1 MSQSTP
7 TPPSSLREVKRRL
20 GHAWRGIGLVWKAS
34 KGYTT
39 IWAISLVIQGLIPA
53 AVVYVTKWL
62 VDAVAGAVGSGLSAH
77 TVESVV
83 TPALVMGGLLVLQ
96 QGLGS
101 LTGWIRSAQTERVQ
115 DEVKE
120 LIHVKAV
127 SVDYGFYE
135 SSEYFD
141 LLQEANTQA
150 TSRTLG
156 VLRNLGT
163 LGQNTITFVSI
174 ALILATY
181 SAWLPLILLVG
192 TAPAIAVVVWQNR
205 KYHLWWK
212 TTTRHRRWANY
223 LDVLF
228 VEPRFAAEMRLYNL
242 GDHFIEEYQK
252 TRSWLRVENLRMLR
266 NQSLAGILAVFQ
278 GLLVTAGIMVWM
290 GWRALRGLASLG
302 DLALFYQAINQGQSL
317 MRGLL
322 NSAGQIYTDTLFIE
336 HLFDFL
342 EIEPTLAE
350 PLAPVPFPTPLQE
363 GVTFEGVTFA
373 YPGTHR
379 PAIDHF
385 DLNIPAG
392 KTVAIVGENGA
403 GKSTLLKLLCRF
415 YDPDQ
420 GRILVDGIDVRDMEK
435 ATVRRNISVLFQHPV
450 HFQATARENIE
461 IGDLGLE
468 HTSAVEAAARGA
480 GADEFIERLPK
491 QYETVLGRLFPEGT
505 DLSGGQW
512 QRVALARA
520 YYRHAPILLLDE
532 PTSFMDSWAEH
543 AWLRR
548 FNALAE
554 GRTVLMITHRFTTAM
569 QADII
574 HVMDGGTIVESGT
587 HADLVRR
594 DGQYA
599 ASWAE
604 QIRQA
609 EGSFAQV
616 DE

>member
-1 MSQSTP
+1 MATKSP
-7 TPPSSLREVKRRL
+7 TMNEVRRRV
-20 GHAWRGIGLVWKAS
+20 GHAWRGLGLVWEAS

-39 IWAISLVIQGLIPA
+39 VWAVSLVIQGLIPA
-53 AVVYVTKWL
+53 GVVYVTKWL
-62 VDAVAGAVGSGLSAH
+62 VDAVAAAVGSGVSDG
-77 TVESVV
+77 TIQSVV
-83 TPALVMGGLLVLQ
+83 MPALVMGGLLVLQ

-101 LTGWIRSAQTERVQ
+101 LTSWVRAAQAERVQ
-115 DEVKE
+115 DEIKG
-120 LIHVKAV
+120 LIQAKAV
-127 SVDYGFYE
+127 TVDYGFYE

-156 VLRNLGT
+156 VLTNLGT
-163 LGQNTITFVSI
+163 LVQNSITFLSI
-174 ALILATY
+174 AVILATY
-181 SAWLPLILLVG
+181 SVWLPVVLLFATV
-192 TAPAIAVVVWQNR
+192 PAVAVVVWQNQ
-205 KYHLWWK
+205 KYHKWWT
-212 TTTRHRRWANY
+212 TTTRHRRWASY

-242 GDHFIEEYQK
+242 GDHFIEEYQN
-252 TRSWLRVENLRMLR
+252 TRRWLREGNLRMLR
-266 NQSLAGILAVFQ
+266 NQNLAGVFAVFQ

-322 NSAGQIYTDTLFIE
+322 NSAGQIYTNTLFVE
-336 HLFDFL
+336 HLFEFL

-350 PLAPVPFPTPLQE
+350 PECPTPFPRQLTE
-363 GVTFEGVTFA
+363 GITFEGVTFA
-373 YPGTHR
+373 YPGTR
-379 PAIDHF
+379 EPAIEDF
-385 DLNIPAG
+385 DLHIPAG

-403 GKSTLLKLLCRF
+403 GKSTLLKILCRF
-415 YDPDQ
+415 YDPDA
-420 GRILVDGIDVRDMEK
+420 GRVSVDGVDLRDMEK
-435 ATVRRNISVLFQHPV
+435 ATLRRNISVLFQHPV
-450 HFQATARENIE
+450 HFQATARENIAL
-461 IGDLGLE
+461 GDLG
-468 HTSAVEAAARGA
+468 SMQSGDVEAAARGA
-480 GADEFIERLPK
+480 GAHDFIGRLPK
-491 QYETVLGRLFPEGT
+491 DYDTVLGRLFPEGT

-520 YYRHAPILLLDE
+520 YYRHSPILLLDE

-554 GRTVLMITHRFTTAM
+554 GRTVLIITHRFTTAM
-569 QADII
+569 QADVI

-587 HADLVRR
+587 HAELVRR
-594 DGQYA
+594 EGQYA

-604 QIRQA
+604 QMRQS
-609 EGSFAQV
+609 EGAFAQV
-616 DE
+616 DG